1 MAKAIVIGGG
11 IIGLS
16 SAYYLNE
23 SGWDVTVLDKG
34 NFLDNCSYGNAG
46 YISPSHFIPLAT
58 PGIVKQAL
66 KWLFDSTSPF
76 YVQPRLS
83 WPLMQWGWQFMRIA
97 TDKHVADSALPL
109 RDLGLLSMNLYEC
122 WKKQP
127 QFDFFFEHKGIVEL
141 FQTNEKAKHAAHT
154 VHVAEQLGLEAKLL
168 SKEEAEQLE
177 PQTKMDV
184 IGGLHFKCDAHCYP
198 NDLMKNLIAY
208 LQEKKV
214 SLLEKQEVKRIEKKN
229 GKIEK
234 VLTGSKEFSADL
246 FVIATGA
253 WSREVASMM
262 GNRLPLMPGR
272 GYSMTLTDDRLKLN
286 FPSILMEGRVA
297 LTPMN
302 GKLRIGGT
310 MEITPTDTPPRM
322 NRVKGIV
329 MAVKKFFPGFDIP
342 PLAPENIWYG
352 YRPCSADGLPYIGR
366 PKGVGNAII
375 ATGHAMVGLTFGPG
389 TGKLVA
395 ELAEGNKTSMNIA
408 PFSPDRFS

>member
-46 YISPSHFIPLAT
+46 YISPSNFIPLAT

-83 WPLMQWGWQFMRIA
+83 WSLMQWAWQFMRIA

-141 FQTNEKAKHAAHT
+141 FQTDEKAKHAAHT
-154 VHVAEQLGLEAKLL
+154 VHVAEELGLEAKFL
-168 SKEEAEQLE
+168 SREEAEQLE

-198 NDLMKNLIAY
+198 NDLMKNLIAH

-214 SLLEKQEVKRIEKKN
+214 ALLEKQEVKRIVKKN
-229 GKIEK
+229 
-234 VLTGSKEFSADL
+234 
-246 FVIATGA
+246 
-253 WSREVASMM
+253 
-262 GNRLPLMPGR
+262 
-272 GYSMTLTDDRLKLN
+272 
-286 FPSILMEGRVA
+286 
-297 LTPMN
+297 
-302 GKLRIGGT
+302 
-310 MEITPTDTPPRM
+310 
-322 NRVKGIV
+322 
-329 MAVKKFFPGFDIP
+329 
-342 PLAPENIWYG
+342 
-352 YRPCSADGLPYIGR
+352 
-366 PKGVGNAII
+366 
-375 ATGHAMVGLTFGPG
+375 
-389 TGKLVA
+389 
-395 ELAEGNKTSMNIA
+395 
-408 PFSPDRFS
+408 

>member
-97 TDKHVADSALPL
+97 TDKHVTDSALPL

-122 WKKQP
+122 WKKQS

-141 FQTNEKAKHAAHT
+141 FQTDEKARHAAHT
-154 VHVAEQLGLEAKLL
+154 VHIAEELGLEAKLL

-177 PQTKMDV
+177 PQIKMDV

-198 NDLMKNLIAY
+198 NDLMKNLIAH

-214 SLLEKQEVKRIEKKN
+214 SLLEKQEVRRIEKKN

-234 VLTGSKEFSADL
+234 VLTHSNEFSADL

-253 WSREVASMM
+253 WSREVASMI

-272 GYSMTLTDDRLKLN
+272 GYSMTLTDERLKLN

-310 MEITPTDTPPRM
+310 MEITTTDTPPRM

-366 PKGVGNAII
+366 PKGVDNAII

-395 ELAEGNKTSMNIA
+395 ELAAGDKTSMNIA

>member
-46 YISPSHFIPLAT
+46 YISPSHFTPLAT

-109 RDLGLLSMNLYEC
+109 RDLGLLSMHLYEC

-141 FQTNEKAKHAAHT
+141 FQTDEKAKHAAHT

-168 SKEEAEQLE
+168 SREEAEQLE

-198 NDLMKNLIAY
+198 NDLMKNLIAH

-342 PLAPENIWYG
+342 PLEPENIWYG

-366 PKGVGNAII
+366 PKGVDNAII

-395 ELAEGNKTSMNIA
+395 ELAAGDKTSMNIA

>member
-46 YISPSHFIPLAT
+46 YISPSHFTPLAT

-109 RDLGLLSMNLYEC
+109 RDLGLLSMHSYEC

-141 FQTNEKAKHAAHT
+141 FQTDEKAKHAAHT

-168 SKEEAEQLE
+168 SREEAEQLE

-198 NDLMKNLIAY
+198 NDLMKNLIAH

-366 PKGVGNAII
+366 PKGVDNAII